1 MAKEEEVM
9 LQRKAKASLILGC
22 LLAVVLALVF
32 FGGAKD
38 DPGHPSSTVASST
51 VPGSI
56 APQPTTSAPEPGEPI
71 VPPQTTTPPKP
82 EAAPEAPEP
91 ETLEGS
97 PVHPEPSPGPGPEPK
112 AKLDLERVKVTLDE
126 KGKLN
131 GAFDYS
137 LIVGTFYE
145 WNTDPTAI
153 PGLFDEFTKRTGVK
167 AKVDFGSFGLDEE
180 RLLKNPFILMTG
192 NRFFSLTDEETSNV
206 RRYLEGGGVL
216 YADDCG
222 GADWSFR
229 HMVKKLLGE
238 KAELKE
244 LGPEHDVFGSFY
256 KIKSVPKIIDLYH
269 GKATLFGAELNGRL
283 AILYT
288 YDTDVQCGWE
298 KNPDGTFVHLLTP
311 EKHENSLKFGV
322 NLLTYVLTELAKRE
336 GE

>member
-1 MAKEEEVM
+1 MRPVE
-9 LQRKAKASLILGC
+9 
-22 LLAVVLALVF
+22 AL
-32 FGGAKD
+32 
-38 DPGHPSSTVASST
+38 PPPETT
-51 VPGSI
+51 
-56 APQPTTSAPEPGEPI
+56 APA
-71 VPPQTTTPPKP
+71 KP
-82 EAAPEAPEP
+82 EAAPE
-91 ETLEGS
+91 
-97 PVHPEPSPGPGPEPK
+97 GPGPEAHENSPTQPEPPPSPEEQPK
-112 AKLDLERVKVTLDE
+112 AKLDLERVKVELDE

-131 GAFDYS
+131 GAFEYS

-192 NRFFSLTDEETSNV
+192 NRFFSLTEEETKNV

-256 KIKSVPKIIDLYH
+256 KIESVPKVIDLYH
-269 GKATLFGAELNGRL
+269 GKATLFGAELDGRL

-288 YDTDVQCGWE
+288 HDTDVQCGWE
-298 KNPDGTFVHLLTP
+298 KNPDGTFVHVLTP